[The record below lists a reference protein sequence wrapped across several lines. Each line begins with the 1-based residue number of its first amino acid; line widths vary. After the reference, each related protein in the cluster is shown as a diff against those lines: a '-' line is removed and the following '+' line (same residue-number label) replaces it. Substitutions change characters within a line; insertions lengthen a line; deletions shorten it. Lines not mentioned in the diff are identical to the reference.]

1 MKKSHKPFKLKS
13 AFQIEEDSNESL
25 PTASTASTTST
36 IQTTPSIIP
45 EDIKVDAADNDDN
58 NDSDD
63 VLIYIDN
70 ESERIKNLEKKVN
83 ILIILVLVLIL
94 IIIFQNKKNR
104 QYTN

>member
-25 PTASTASTTST
+25 PTASTTST
-36 IQTTPSIIP
+36 IQTTPSSIIP